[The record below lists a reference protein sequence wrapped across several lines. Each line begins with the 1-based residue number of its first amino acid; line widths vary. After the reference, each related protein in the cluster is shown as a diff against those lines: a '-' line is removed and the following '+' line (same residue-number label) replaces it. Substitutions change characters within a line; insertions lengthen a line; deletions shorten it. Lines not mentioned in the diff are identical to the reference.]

1 MGDARII
8 DFRIFNAVSERAA
21 EVHRFREIRKTET
34 GLNKWQVRQHIAA
47 QEFMKKVIRNRDII
61 PGKMKL
67 NELLGRGLFD
77 LERDY
82 MIRERPRYPEIIGDM
97 ELIDLSKENDR
108 ERAETDR
115 RICLDLL
122 RWMAEKW

>member
-1 MGDARII
+1 MRDARAI

-21 EVHRFREIRKTET
+21 EIHRILEIRKTAT
-34 GLNKWQVRQHIAA
+34 GLNKWQVRQLIAA
-47 QEFMKKVIRNRDII
+47 QGFLTKVLRSRDII
-61 PGKMKL
+61 PEKMKL

-77 LERDY
+77 LEKEY
-82 MIRERPRYPEIIGDM
+82 MIRESPRFSEIIGDLN
-97 ELIDLSKENDR
+97 LIDLSKETDR

-122 RWMAEKW
+122 HWMARKW